1 MGTRRGSGRRVDL
14 YRHGARVHVM
24 AGPCFLAVDKKKNP
38 AYGGRALMKYRAFS
52 TMTTFVV
59 CSFFAPFGEYDAYN
73 WHG

>member
-1 MGTRRGSGRRVDL
+1 
-14 YRHGARVHVM
+14 M
-24 AGPCFLAVDKKKNP
+24 AGPCFLAADKKKNP